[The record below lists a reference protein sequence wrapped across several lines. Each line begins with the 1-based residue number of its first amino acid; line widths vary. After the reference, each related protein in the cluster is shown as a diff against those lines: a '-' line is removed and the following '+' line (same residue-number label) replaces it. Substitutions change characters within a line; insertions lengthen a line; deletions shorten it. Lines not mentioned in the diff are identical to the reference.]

1 MVGRRKWDSGDRF
14 NRDGDDEA
22 EHGVVKPELEP
33 ELTVLY
39 DGQCRLCLAAVDS
52 LQRLNP
58 REQLRYTAVQQTTAE
73 ELNSLFR
80 GEPPDVLKLM
90 ELIHVVDRQGR
101 VHSGSDAII
110 RAMRSVRGFG
120 PAALLYRLPGMSRL
134 ADALYRYVA
143 ARRYD
148 WFGSAGQGCQ
158 PDHCDAGPFAK
169 PDDSSGSGAP
179 PNGGKG

>member
-1 MVGRRKWDSGDRF
+1 MGDRRKSESGARF
-14 NRDGDDEA
+14 SRDGEA
-22 EHGVVKPELEP
+22 VTEHGVVKAELQP

-58 REQLRYTAVQQTTAE
+58 REQLRYTAVQEMTAQ

-80 GEPPDVLKLM
+80 GAPPDALKLM

-101 VHSGSDAII
+101 VHVGSDAII

-120 PAALLYRLPGMSRL
+120 LAALLYRLPGMGRL

-158 PDHCDAGPFAK
+158 PDHCEAGAHAK
-169 PDDSSGSGAP
+169 PNDSFGSGAP
-179 PNGGKG
+179 PDGGKG